1 MHSLLFVT
9 RYVASTVTRQNREVT
24 LRPLIYPSSSM
35 DPNPPPFSLT
45 PMDLYSGP
53 TAR

>member
-9 RYVASTVTRQNREVT
+9 RYVASTVTRQNREVA
-24 LRPLIYPSSSM
+24 LRPLIYSSSSIG
-35 DPNPPPFSLT
+35 PNPPPFSLT
-45 PMDLYSGP
+45 PMDVYSGP